1 MKTLSKIIE
10 NTYEINKSKF
20 ISFGYPVASDIECKE
35 ILNGLNER
43 FGDATHICYA
53 YVLSSP
59 QTEKACDDGEPA
71 GTAGKPIL
79 ELIKK
84 KKLTN
89 ILIVVVRYFGGIKLG
104 AGGLVRAYTHSAN
117 LVLGEENLIEM
128 KIKNIYVV
136 GVSYL
141 IGEKLIRAIR
151 KSGGEIIKCN
161 YGEMVTI
168 EFDIN
173 DIDEITSQ
181 FDIINIEKVE

>member
-20 ISFGYPVASDIECKE
+20 LSFGYPVSSDVECKV
-35 ILNGLNER
+35 ILDSLNEK
-43 FGDATHICYA
+43 FCDATHICYA
-53 YVLSSP
+53 YILSSP
-59 QTEKACDDGEPA
+59 QTEKACDDGEPV

-89 ILIVVVRYFGGIKLG
+89 VLIVVVRYFGGIKLG
-104 AGGLVRAYTHSAN
+104 AGGLVRAYSHSAN
-117 LVLGEENLIEM
+117 LVLKEENLIEM
-128 KIKNIYVV
+128 KTKNIYIVS
-136 GVSYL
+136 VSYL

-151 KSGGEIIKCN
+151 KLGGEIIKCD
-161 YGEMVTI
+161 YGENVAI
-168 EFDIN
+168 EFDID
-173 DIDEITSQ
+173 DIDDVISR

>member
-1 MKTLSKIIE
+1 MNNNDFLGLGIMLAHNFEKTS
-10 NTYEINKSKF
+10 
-20 ISFGYPVASDIECKE
+20 
-35 ILNGLNER
+35 
-43 FGDATHICYA
+43 
-53 YVLSSP
+53 
-59 QTEKACDDGEPA
+59 TEKACDDGEPA

-89 ILIVVVRYFGGIKLG
+89 VLIVVVRYFGGIKLG

-151 KSGGEIIKCN
+151 KFGGEIIKCN

-181 FDIINIEKVE
+181 FDIINIEKVEWKYGNYYKNWSAKK